1 MKTANQILVHL
12 TNKLVG
18 FLRIILQAILVI
30 IFCLSIVTL
39 ILVLIDYLT
48 IEIKVW

>member
-18 FLRIILQAILVI
+18 FVKILFQIILVV